1 MAALRNRVPDAKAP
15 AARLPGGSLL
25 RAARWLLPLPLICFL
40 PLLSVR
46 ARTDKPTAADSA
58 RNKSIERGEAQF
70 KRSCAMCHGATAM
83 GGIGPNLIQS
93 SLVRHD
99 QGGDLI
105 GPVVSKGRPER
116 GMPAFPILTSGD
128 ISDIAAFLQARIDAA
143 SVTSSNGLA
152 RDESLKPLLTGSAER
167 GKQYFYGAGG
177 CSGCHSP
184 AKDLAGIAEKYNPTE
199 LEGRFL
205 SPHGDRVIATVSL
218 SSGQKVQGKLLHLDA
233 FYVAIQDEDGWYR
246 SWPLSQVK
254 VQVNDPLATH
264 RELLGKYSDR
274 DIHDLFAYLET
285 LK

>member
-1 MAALRNRVPDAKAP
+1 
-15 AARLPGGSLL
+15 
-25 RAARWLLPLPLICFL
+25 
-40 PLLSVR
+40 
-46 ARTDKPTAADSA
+46 
-58 RNKSIERGEAQF
+58 
-70 KRSCAMCHGATAM
+70 MCHGATAM

-99 QGGDLI
+99 RGGDLI

-128 ISDIAAFLQARIDAA
+128 VSDIAAFLQVRIDAA

-184 AKDLAGIAEKYNPTE
+184 SKDLAGIAEKYNPTE

-205 SPHGDRVIATVSL
+205 SPHGDNVIAEVSL
-218 SSGQKVQGKLLHLDA
+218 PSGQKVQGKLLHLDA
-233 FYVAIQDEDGWYR
+233 FYVAIRDEDGWYR

-254 VQVNDPLATH
+254 VQVKDPLATH
-264 RELLGKYSDR
+264 MELLGKYTDR